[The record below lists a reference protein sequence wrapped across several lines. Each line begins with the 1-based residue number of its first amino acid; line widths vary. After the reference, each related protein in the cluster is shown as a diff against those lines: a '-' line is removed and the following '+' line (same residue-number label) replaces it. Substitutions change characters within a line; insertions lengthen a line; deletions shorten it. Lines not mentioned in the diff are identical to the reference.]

1 MKEKLNLFIYELKY
15 AFVGIKRHLLLC
27 FSAISAVMVSLFL
40 IAAFFII
47 GMHVDH
53 FASNVQGDLSIH
65 VILDTGIDDQN
76 TLDEIAGQIQAID
89 NVDNV
94 QFSSK
99 ENELELMIE
108 EKGEAFAIYRGDEN
122 PLSNAYF
129 VYIKDAGQI
138 AETSSEIERIE
149 GVDSCAYGGSSVTEL
164 INLLE
169 MVHNVGYGV
178 IVLLLLL
185 SIYLIYNTIRT
196 TIYSRQQEIIIM
208 RQVGATN
215 AFIKRPFEV
224 QGVLIGLA
232 GAAIPV
238 LLLYFGY
245 PRLYEALGGVLFASM
260 FSLLEPY
267 DVLWHVGLI
276 IVAIGVLIGGFASFW
291 AVTKYLKIKR

>member
-1 MKEKLNLFIYELKY
+1 MKEKLNLFKYELKY

-27 FSAISAVMVSLFL
+27 FSAISAVTISLFL
-40 IAAFFII
+40 IAAFFVL
-47 GMHVDH
+47 GLHVDH

-65 VILDTGIDDQN
+65 VILDLNVEDEAD
-76 TLDEIAGQIQAID
+76 LDEIAEEIQAIG
-89 NVDNV
+89 NVDRV
-94 QFSSK
+94 EFSSK
-99 ENELELMIE
+99 DDELELMIE
-108 EKGEAFAIYRGDEN
+108 EKGDAFSIYRGEEN

-129 VYIKDAGQI
+129 VYVKDANEI
-138 AETSSEIERIE
+138 AQTSSEIEEID

-164 INLLE
+164 IDLLE
-169 MVHNVGYGV
+169 MVRKVGYGV

-208 RQVGATN
+208 RQVGGTN
-215 AFIKRPFEV
+215 GFIKRPFEV
-224 QGVLIGLA
+224 QGILIGLF

-245 PRLYEALGGVLFASM
+245 PRLYEALDGMLFASM
-260 FSLLEPY
+260 FSLLEPN
-267 DVLWHVGLI
+267 DILWRVGLM
-276 IVAIGVLIGGFASFW
+276 IVAVGVLIGGFASFW